1 MAVCIDLKAYPHKVT
16 VIVAIYNSGNFLR
29 QGLESL
35 LGQTW
40 QNIEVLMMDDG
51 STDDSA
57 AICDEYAEL
66 DSRFIAVHK
75 SNTGVCDS
83 RNQALEKATGEYVCF
98 MDGDDWLAD
107 DFVEYMM
114 YLIEKTG
121 AQMAMSDKLFTSQ
134 NQSQAHDDTVETW
147 DFEKA
152 ITGIIYPY
160 ITLGPWNKI
169 YSMKVIKERSIRF
182 PSHWF
187 GETLHF
193 ANTVAY
199 YSGIV
204 GVGHRKVYNYRTDN
218 ENSGTAQYNVNYRLL
233 SLGNALNL
241 RNSCFATTEK
251 IKNAIEWHIY
261 INYYS
266 LLYHIFATNSV
277 ATYEKEYRE
286 AERYLKKNWF
296 RIFVKSDIRPKQRC
310 AVLLDAF
317 CPVLMARYRMYVYNK
332 KHFFG
337 KVS

>member
-1 MAVCIDLKAYPHKVT
+1 MEKVT
-16 VIVAIYNSGNFLR
+16 VIVAIYNSDKFLR
-29 QGLESL
+29 KGLDSIAR
-35 LGQTW
+35 QTW

-57 AICDEYAEL
+57 AICDEYAER

-83 RNQALEKATGEYVCF
+83 RNQALGKATGEYVCF

-114 YLIEKTG
+114 CLLEKTG
-121 AQMAMSDKLFTSQ
+121 AQMAMSDRLFTSQ
-134 NQSQAHDDTVETW
+134 DRTQTRDDTVETW
-147 DFEKA
+147 DFEKTITA
-152 ITGIIYPY
+152 ILYPY

-169 YSMKVIKERSIRF
+169 YNMKIIKEHSIRF

-218 ENSGTAQYNVNYRLL
+218 ENSGTGQYNVNYRLL
-233 SLGNALNL
+233 SLDNAKNL
-241 RNSCFATTEK
+241 WNCCFATTEK

-261 INYYS
+261 TNYYS
-266 LLYHIFATNSV
+266 LIFHIYAMGSV
-277 ATYEKEYRE
+277 DIYAKEYQE
-286 AERYLKKNWF
+286 AKRYLRKNCF
-296 RIFVKSDIRPKQRC
+296 KVFMKSDLKPKQRFV
-310 AVLLDAF
+310 VLLQAF
-317 CPVLMARYRMYVYNK
+317 CPILLLRYRLNANQK
-332 KHFFG
+332 KLAG
-337 KVS
+337 